1 MAKVMD
7 VAKYLINQSTPGTQ
21 VNITNLKLQK
31 LLYYA
36 QGFNLAIKD
45 KALFEEE
52 IEAWVHGPVVPE
64 VYSEFKEYT
73 YNEINGIYDKKE
85 IVLTKE
91 EIDLLDNM
99 WNIFQSYSGKVLEEM
114 THNEE
119 PWKNAR
125 NGLGIL
131 DYSNH
136 IIEKII
142 IQQYFKKE
150 YLVQEI

>member
-7 VAKYLINQSTPGTQ
+7 VAKYLINQSRPGTQ
-21 VNITNLKLQK
+21 ENITNLKLQK

-36 QGFNLAIKD
+36 QGFCLAIKE
-45 KALFEEE
+45 KALFEED

-64 VYSEFKEYT
+64 VYSEFKGYT
-73 YNEINGIYDKKE
+73 YNDIDGIYDENE

-99 WNIFQSYSGKVLEEM
+99 WKIFQSYSGKVLEEM

-119 PWKNAR
+119 PWINAR
-125 NGLGIL
+125 NGLGVL

-136 IIEKII
+136 VIEKTI

-150 YLVQEI
+150 YIVQAN

>member
-1 MAKVMD
+1 MAKVID
-7 VAKYLINQSTPGTQ
+7 VAKYLINQSRPGTQ
-21 VNITNLKLQK
+21 ENITNLKLQK

-36 QGFNLAIKD
+36 QGFYLAIKE
-45 KALFEEE
+45 KALFEED

-73 YNEINGIYDKKE
+73 YNDINGTYDEKE

-119 PWKNAR
+119 PWINAR
-125 NGLGIL
+125 NGLGVL

-136 IIEKII
+136 VIEKTI

-150 YLVQEI
+150 YILQAN

>member
-7 VAKYLINQSTPGTQ
+7 VAKYLINQSRPGTQ
-21 VNITNLKLQK
+21 ENITNLKLQK

-36 QGFNLAIKD
+36 QGFNLAIKE
-45 KALFEEE
+45 KALFEED

-64 VYSEFKEYT
+64 VYSEFKDYT
-73 YNEINGIYDKKE
+73 YNDINGIYDEKE

-119 PWKNAR
+119 PWINAR
-125 NGLGIL
+125 NGLGVL

-136 IIEKII
+136 VIEKTI

-150 YLVQEI
+150 YIVQAN